1 MDQSLFPTEG
11 LTFSLRQRQI
21 NGNKISQTLLKV
33 FPDIVDCGR
42 DSPVLS
48 GQVWVLLAKQG
59 VVPSPEACP
68 LVDDVENAGVPMKG
82 HKQVVHETTQTEE
95 IGIVGV
101 TLGPVQKLP
110 KSVNFDKTADPQHG
124 LEVEGQVEG
133 VQG

>member
-33 FPDIVDCGR
+33 FPEIVDFGR
-42 DSPVLS
+42 HSPVLS

-82 HKQVVHETTQTEE
+82 HQ
-95 IGIVGV
+95 
-101 TLGPVQKLP
+101 
-110 KSVNFDKTADPQHG
+110 
-124 LEVEGQVEG
+124 
-133 VQG
+133 